1 MIWIYLARI
10 YGHIVFFMHKHF
22 NIHLPGLGFLCRKIR
37 LEHTMNVNGRK
48 YYFYPKAA
56 GRYSLLVC
64 GRFPEPE
71 THCFF
76 SKILPKID
84 ARIGFIDVG
93 AAVGEMVIDAAGYEN
108 VDSVVGFE
116 PDEDLAESC
125 RLSAAINEYDKVK
138 IIPKAVAD
146 KAKKVHFRFTRG
158 KGLSGCISE
167 EKGGDTKEILCTTL
181 DDEIKSNSL
190 AYLVLIDVEGAEPF
204 VLRGGTAF
212 IKQNLPLI
220 IFEYNRGEHY
230 QLSEISSVLG
240 PDYQIYRLRDGGYL
254 DENPEGAW
262 NCVAVNKN
270 SAFYPVCQSIVRN

>member
-22 NIHLPGLGFLCRKIR
+22 DIHLPGLGFLCRKIR
-37 LEHTMNVNGRK
+37 LEYTMNVKGRK

-56 GRYSLLVC
+56 SRYSLLVC
-64 GRFPEPE
+64 GKFPEPE

-76 SKILPKID
+76 SKVLPKIN
-84 ARIGFIDVG
+84 AKIGFIDVG

-108 VDSVVGFE
+108 VDSVIGFE

-125 RLSAAINEYDKVK
+125 RLSAAINEYDKVR

-146 KAKKVHFRFTRG
+146 KAKKVYFRFTRG
-158 KGLSGCISE
+158 KGLSGSISE
-167 EKGGDTKEILCTTL
+167 EKGCDTEEILCTTL
-181 DDEIKSNSL
+181 DDEIKSNGL
-190 AYLVLIDVEGAEPF
+190 AYLVLIDVEGAEPS
-204 VLRGGTAF
+204 VLRGGAAF
-212 IKQNLPLI
+212 IKRNSPLI

-230 QLSEISSVLG
+230 RLSEISSILG
-240 PDYQIYRLRDGGYL
+240 PDYKIFRLRDGGYL